1 MKHRIVKLAGLVLL
15 LPLSVTSWALE
26 QLDDVSLAEQT
37 GQDGIT
43 IGIELLNS
51 SISFDQAVLVDRGGI
66 AGSSTHNNTGSL
78 VFAPTFFDSF
88 QGIRMLSTV
97 SGAETAATKPIKI
110 FLDADANGTQP
121 LFNINFSLPEDMKR
135 IKIKP
140 FSIFL
145 ASGDASTSAT
155 DIFTTARTRG
165 VTAGSGTATA
175 YGNIRAGVREIMRV
189 GGSAT
194 GGGIDV
200 VFADYHATDNP
211 NNIVSTNVQLGR
223 AAQGALLR
231 FTGGSIKSIST
242 PASANIQLISY
253 NGSNPTTAPPD
264 IAEPNSIKFDLNI
277 QATNQLTG
285 FRLYDF
291 DDIGGFGGFTM
302 NIADDGLIIAADG
315 TTDKLDVAVNNVVA
329 GLSGSTSSGSFGNLP
344 NGSMGNFGIVGAT
357 VTNLRVNVKGM

>member
-15 LPLSVTSWALE
+15 LPLSITSWALE

-43 IGIELLNS
+43 IGIELPNS

-78 VFAPTFFDSF
+78 VFAPTFYDSF
-88 QGIRMLSTV
+88 QGVRLLSTT
-97 SGAETAATKPIKI
+97 SGAETAASMPIKI

-121 LFNINFSLPEDMKR
+121 LFNINFMLPADMKR

-145 ASGDASTSAT
+145 ASGDASTSAN

-175 YGNIRAGVREIMRV
+175 YTNIRAGVREILRV

-231 FTGGSIKSIST
+231 FTGGSIKSISN
-242 PASANIQLISY
+242 PASATIQLLSY
-253 NGSNPTTAPPD
+253 NGSNPIDPPSNV
-264 IAEPNSIKFDLNI
+264 EPNSIKFDLNI
-277 QATNQLTG
+277 QATNQSTG

-291 DDIGGFGGFTM
+291 DGAGGFGGFTM
-302 NIADDGLIIAADG
+302 NIPDDGLIFAADG
-315 TTDKLDVAVNNVVA
+315 TTDKLDVAINNVVA

-344 NGSMGNFGIVGAT
+344 NGPMGNFGIVGAT
-357 VTNLRVNVKGM
+357 VTNLKVNVKGM